1 MEKKHI
7 NKLVREIARGNTA
20 AAEEL
25 YELMKRPL
33 ISFVAPS
40 LCDFAEAED
49 VVQNVFLKIIQ
60 KSGDLTFF
68 SDAFAWIFKIARNEC
83 SDRLRARSR
92 ELHTDSAWGNDGTG
106 TDFAAFADLDL
117 ALRKLSED
125 DRRMVWLKYYAGFTG
140 KEVAQVFGVSEAT
153 VSRRLA
159 EILDRLRRWT
169 DGGEN

>member
-49 VVQNVFLKIIQ
+49 VVQSVFLKIIQ

-68 SDAFAWIFKIARNEC
+68 CDAFAWIVKIAR
-83 SDRLRARSR
+83 SDPTDRLLDHSHEPDTVNAR
-92 ELHTDSAWGNDGTG
+92 GNGETG